1 MIPIAQPVDPM
12 NPTLVPETAVPQA
25 RLPRRLAID
34 LMHRAQIA
42 QPNAIDGFVVAR
54 DGLPVAW
61 RDTPPTDAQAL
72 WARLWSVP
80 DAPAVPDADELTGA
94 PLHLVISLNTKGVLE
109 MRAWQRVEGTAVEVV
124 LRLDD

>member
-1 MIPIAQPVDPM
+1 M
-12 NPTLVPETAVPQA
+12 NPTHIPEAAARQA

-34 LMHRAQIA
+34 LMHRAQVA
-42 QPNAIDGFVVAR
+42 QPEPIAGYVVAR
-54 DGLPVAW
+54 NGQPVAW
-61 RDTPPTDAQAL
+61 RDTPPATEAEL

-80 DAPAVPDADELTGA
+80 DAPAVPEAGALVGA

-109 MRAWQRVEGTAVEVV
+109 MRAWQQVDGKASEVV